1 MDFKSDFVSPQQ
13 EESGPN
19 SPPKQRGGK
28 SWHPETSRL
37 LAAGAG
43 AMASQAVRSNP
54 CCVFPL
60 AQAFYR
66 SWEDGGRGKPLEI
79 VGDPLETPAA
89 AAEPGPASSHSLGL
103 LWVVPAVPKGILC
116 IRDHTQYV
124 SSVYSVALY
133 RWEKIW
139 VRPWRQPEAS
149 HSHIPFFSSGRG
161 QAGPRLGIQEL
172 PGEEALAPH
181 ALLGLLSHTTLDHP
195 PRGSTILSEMSPR
208 TSIINQENTV

>member
-1 MDFKSDFVSPQQ
+1 MSPQK

-43 AMASQAVRSNP
+43 AMASQAARSNP

-60 AQAFYR
+60 AQAFSR

-103 LWVVPAVPKGILC
+103 LWVVPAIPKGILC

-161 QAGPRLGIQEL
+161 QVQGWVSRNFLERRHLLPMPCLGCFLIQPWTIH
-172 PGEEALAPH
+172 PGAAPSS
-181 ALLGLLSHTTLDHP
+181 A
-195 PRGSTILSEMSPR
+195 R
-208 TSIINQENTV
+208 